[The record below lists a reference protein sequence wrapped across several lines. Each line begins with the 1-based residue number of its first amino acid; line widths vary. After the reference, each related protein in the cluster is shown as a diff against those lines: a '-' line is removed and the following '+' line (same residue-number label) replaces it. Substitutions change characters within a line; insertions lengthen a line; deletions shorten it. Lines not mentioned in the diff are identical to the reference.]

1 MISDRKDLAMTK
13 INRLAALISLALCTA
28 GVANAD
34 VIIVSEAGTDCT
46 LTADALADC
55 TTVEIGPHPA
65 WQDNDPLGNG
75 AVWVSYDET
84 GVDGTSTP
92 DASTTDPIFT
102 ILESF
107 TLTGTGSLDFWI
119 WADDTAD
126 LYFNAQGGSLELIKG
141 ANFSQDTCADGSIG
155 CESDEYYN
163 LSVANLG
170 PGTYDITMRIYQV
183 GTGTSPSSNP
193 FGVLYSGRVA
203 VPEPG
208 TLALL
213 GLGLLGVGAARRRK
227 A

>member
-1 MISDRKDLAMTK
+1 MTK
-13 INRLAALISLALCTA
+13 INRLAALISLAFCTV

-34 VIIVSEAGTDCT
+34 MIIVSEEATECT
-46 LTADALADC
+46 LFAHPDAEC
-55 TTVEIGPHPA
+55 TTKQIGPHSA

-75 AVWVSYDET
+75 AVWVSYANT
-84 GVDGTSTP
+84 GVGGSILAP
-92 DASTTDPIFT
+92 RSLTDPVFT
-102 ILESF
+102 IVESF
-107 TLTGTGSLDFWI
+107 TLTGTGSLDFRI

-126 LYFNAQGGSLELIKG
+126 LYFDRQGAENPELIKG
-141 ANFSQDTCADGSIG
+141 AILTQDTCASEPIG
-155 CESDEYYN
+155 CESDEFYR
-163 LSVANLG
+163 LSVDNLG

-213 GLGLLGVGAARRRK
+213 GLGLVGIGAARRRK